1 MSKKNHAAEEKDVLD
16 YWDEHSVFQKSIDQ
30 RPESD
35 PYVFYDGPPFAT
47 GTPHYGHIVGSVMK
61 DVIPRYFTM
70 RGKRVERKW
79 GWDCHGL
86 PIEAIV
92 EKEHGLKTKED
103 IEAMGVAEFNGA
115 CDSKVM
121 LYAGEWQK
129 VIRRLGRWVDMEND
143 YKTKDIDY
151 MESVWWVFKQ
161 LFEKDRIYEGY
172 KSMHVSPALET
183 VVSNFEVNMGGYKE
197 MTDLSVSAKFV
208 VTSGEHT
215 GAYMVA
221 WTTTPWTLPGNVLLA
236 VNKSLVYSLVSWEG
250 TVYVVASDLVETVF
264 ADKEGYK
271 IAGNVNGA
279 DLVGSTYEPLF
290 PYYKDHPNAFRV
302 VHGDFV
308 TTEEGTGVVHIAP
321 GFGEDD
327 LNLGRE
333 EKVAP
338 IVHVELNGRFVTEVE
353 RALVEEGYD
362 VEGWA
367 VKNKEDSM
375 HVDVEMVKWLAH
387 HDKLFAK
394 KKIRH
399 QYPVCWRTD
408 VPLINYA
415 TTSWFVKVEDIQ
427 EKLVKTNQEIN
438 WTPNHIKEGRFGNWL
453 AEARD
458 WAISRSRYWGTPLP
472 IWRSDDGEV
481 LCVGSKAELAELSG
495 IVVEDLHKHIVDEIE
510 FAKDGKT
517 FRRIPEVLDCWFE
530 SGSMPYAQMHYP
542 FKNERKFDAGFP
554 AEFIAEG
561 QDQTRGWFYTLH
573 VLANSLFDMPAY
585 KNVIVNGIVL
595 AEDGKKM
602 SKRLQNYPDP
612 MEVMEKYGSDAIRY
626 YLMSSPVV
634 RAENLRFSERDVAEV
649 SKKFIAI
656 MKNVLSFYE
665 LYREHDDGR
674 TAQPEHVLD
683 LWIVSRMNQTLE
695 EETDALD
702 HYDLQRAAR
711 VLQVFVTDL
720 STWYVRR
727 SRDRL
732 KEEGE
737 DQKQA
742 LATLRFVL
750 ETFSKMVA
758 PFMPFLGEMLYQSI
772 AGGFA
777 GEGDR
782 LSVHLENWPQA
793 GEVNEDVLAKMGE
806 ARAIVSRVLDA
817 REESGRAV
825 KQVLGSVIISVPSG
839 EIEQGCLE
847 TVLAEV
853 NVKAAEVKKGEMQ
866 IELDTQL
873 TPELIREGM
882 VREVTRKVNGLRKE
896 SGLTIED
903 RINLQIWSADTEVEK
918 MVDEFGDAL
927 ELGTLA
933 ALVEFK
939 QGDAKHSVEFRV
951 MEKDIWIG
959 F

>member
-1 MSKKNHAAEEKDVLD
+1 MSQKNHPAEEKDVLD
-16 YWDEHSVFQKSIDQ
+16 YWDEHQVFQKSIDQ

-103 IEAMGVAEFNGA
+103 IEAMGIAEFNGA

-121 LYAGEWQK
+121 TYAGEWQK

-197 MTDLSVSAKFV
+197 MTDLSVSAKFAL
-208 VTSGEHT
+208 TSGDHA
-215 GAYMVA
+215 GAFMIA

-236 VNKSLVYSLVSWEG
+236 VHKDLVYSLVRLGES
-250 TVYVVASDLVETVF
+250 TYIVASDLVETVF
-264 ADKEGYK
+264 AEKEGYE
-271 IAGNVNGA
+271 IAGNVNGK
-279 DLVGSTYEPLF
+279 DLVGASYEPLF

-302 VHGDFV
+302 AHGGFV

-327 LNLGRE
+327 LNLGRDE
-333 EKVAP
+333 EVAP
-338 IVHVELNGRFVTEVE
+338 IVHVELNGRLVSEVE
-353 RALVEEGYD
+353 KALVEEGYD

-394 KKIRH
+394 KKIVH
-399 QYPVCWRTD
+399 SYPVCWRTD

-415 TTSWFVKVEDIQ
+415 TTSWFVKVEDMQ

-495 IVVEDLHKHIVDEIE
+495 IVVDNLHKHIVDEIE
-510 FAKDGKT
+510 FEKDGKT

-602 SKRLQNYPDP
+602 SKRLKNYPDP

-656 MKNVLSFYE
+656 TKNVLSFYE
-665 LYREHDDGR
+665 LYREQDDGR
-674 TAQPEHVLD
+674 AVEPEHVLD
-683 LWIVSRMNQTLE
+683 RWVVSRLNETLVEQTE
-695 EETDALD
+695 ALD
-702 HYDLQRAAR
+702 QYDLQRAAR

-727 SRDRL
+727 SRDRF
-732 KEEGE
+732 KEDGE

-742 LATLRFVL
+742 LATLRYVL

-758 PFMPFLGEMLYQSI
+758 PFMPFLGEMLYQSVS
-772 AGGFA
+772 GGFS
-777 GEGDR
+777 GDDER
-782 LSVHLENWPQA
+782 LSVHLELWPEA
-793 GEVNEDVLAKMGE
+793 GDFDEDVIVKMGE

-825 KQVLGSVIISVPSG
+825 KQVLGKVVVTVPSG
-839 EIEQGCLE
+839 DIEQGYLE
-847 TVLAEV
+847 TILGEV
-853 NVKAAEVKKGEMQ
+853 NVKKAEVKKGDLA
-866 IELDTQL
+866 IVLDTEL

-882 VREVTRKVNGLRKE
+882 VREVTRKVNSLRKE
-896 SGLTIED
+896 VGLTIED
-903 RINLQIWSADTEVEK
+903 RIDLKLWSLDDEVEK

-927 ELGTLA
+927 KLGTLA
-933 ALVEFK
+933 ASVSFEK
-939 QGDAKHSVEFRV
+939 VDVKHSTELRV
-951 MEKDIWIG
+951 MEKDIWMG